1 SASPSATKMITFCN
15 PPLASATTSCESMGA
30 ECSLAQLGSAAM
42 LIDFP
47 FGTVP
52 SSFTTPRTLADADPV
67 LKEAGLTGPA
77 ARPPVRANN
86 RIRPGTK
93 LLVFILHLTKFITSR
108 EETRPARPRA
118 RSRHVEDG
126 SA

>member
-1 SASPSATKMITFCN
+1 MITFCN

-52 SSFTTPRTLADADPV
+52 SCFTTPLTLADADPV
-67 LKEAGLTGPA
+67 LKEADLAGPA
-77 ARPPVRANN
+77 ARPPVRAIS
-86 RIRPGTK
+86 RTRPGTSI
-93 LLVFILHLTKFITSR
+93 LVFIVHLTKFITSVDEAGR
-108 EETRPARPRA
+108 GRLR
-118 RSRHVEDG
+118 
-126 SA
+126 

>member
-1 SASPSATKMITFCN
+1 MITFCN
-15 PPLASATTSCESMGA
+15 PPLASATTSCEIMGA

-67 LKEAGLTGPA
+67 LKEADLAGPA
-77 ARPPVRANN
+77 ARPPVRSSS
-86 RIRPGTK
+86 RIRPGTR
-93 LLVFILHLTKFITSR
+93 ILGCILQLTTFITSGY
-108 EETRPARPRA
+108 ETPPARL
-118 RSRHVEDG
+118 RSHLPHR
-126 SA
+126 